1 MTIRRDYQ
9 RPFFSNRRR
18 NGRSRFLLLYGLV
31 LGAFLAVVVLRYDD
45 LQLQALDAVGMA
57 PTPTPYASQLAM
69 QALEHYNAGN
79 VTLAVQTMERA
90 VQQRPTDIDY
100 LYEYG
105 RLLLEAERS
114 QDAIVVADRAIEVAP
129 NDPRGYT
136 IKGRALM
143 WTDEAQAIQV
153 SIRGLE
159 ADPNFAP
166 LYAIQ
171 GVAYTNL
178 GRWQEG
184 MRNGTRAVE
193 IDPTDPFVQRA
204 YFTPLVYVGRFQ
216 DAARA
221 LETAVSVNPNLT
233 APYFELA
240 ALYRSPLVREP
251 EMAVAI
257 YYHIIEMEPDNAK
270 AYLRLCQT
278 YAAVERARFDVA
290 QPYCDRAIQLD
301 PNYGDAYGQR
311 GMMQYTRRNY
321 EGSIESFERCVEL
334 GSNMIECWYIRGF
347 AHYRL
352 DQCEQSWDILQDAR
366 VMSVERGLPEITVQI
381 DNVIEA
387 LTLYCAGFQNRPM
400 PTAIPPTP
408 IPPTPIGGF

>member
-18 NGRSRFLLLYGLV
+18 GSRSRFLFIYGLL
-31 LGAFLAVVVLRYDD
+31 LGTFLAVVVLRYDD
-45 LQLQALDAVGMA
+45 LQLQALDVVGMA
-57 PTPTPYASQLAM
+57 PTATPGASSLATM
-69 QALEHYNAGN
+69 ALNYYNEGD
-79 VTLAVQTMERA
+79 VPLAVQHMERA
-90 VQQRPTDIDY
+90 IQQRPTDIDL

-105 RLLLEAERS
+105 RLLLEAERTD
-114 QDAIVVADRAIEVAP
+114 DALVVADRAIEIAP
-129 NDPRGYT
+129 DDPRGYT

-193 IDPTDPFVQRA
+193 IDPSDPFVQRA

-221 LETAVSVNPNLT
+221 LEMAVSVNPNLT

-251 EMAVAI
+251 ELAVAI
-257 YYHIIEMEPDNAK
+257 YNHIIEMEPDNAK

-278 YAAVERARFDVA
+278 YAAVEQARFDVA
-290 QPYCDRAIQLD
+290 QPYCDRAIQID

-321 EGSIESFERCVEL
+321 EGAIDSFDRCVDL
-334 GSNMIECWYIRGF
+334 GSELIECWYIRGF

-352 DQCEQSWDILQDAR
+352 DNCEEAWDILQVAR
-366 VMSVERGLPEITVQI
+366 QMSVERNLPEITVQI

-387 LTLYCAGFQNRPM
+387 ITLRCAGFQSRPM
-400 PTAIPPTP
+400 PTSIPPTP

>member
-18 NGRSRFLLLYGLV
+18 GGRSRFLFIYGLL
-31 LGAFLAVVVLRYDD
+31 LGTFLAVVALRYDD

-57 PTPTPYASQLAM
+57 PTATPGASSLATM
-69 QALEHYNAGN
+69 ALNYYSEGD
-79 VTLAVQTMERA
+79 VPLAVQHMERA
-90 VQQRPTDIDY
+90 VQQRPTDIDL

-105 RLLLEAERS
+105 RLLLEAERTD
-114 QDAIVVADRAIEVAP
+114 DALVVADRAIEIAP
-129 NDPRGYT
+129 DDPRGYT

-143 WTDEAQAIQV
+143 WSDEAQAIQV

-193 IDPTDPFVQRA
+193 IDPSDPFVQRA

-221 LETAVSVNPNLT
+221 LEMAVSVNPNLT

-251 EMAVAI
+251 ELAVAI
-257 YYHIIEMEPDNAK
+257 YNHIIEMEPDNAK

-278 YAAVERARFDVA
+278 YAAVEQARFDVA
-290 QPYCDRAIQLD
+290 QPYCDRAIQID

-321 EGSIESFERCVEL
+321 EGAIESFDRCVDL
-334 GSNMIECWYIRGF
+334 GSELIECWYIRGF

-352 DQCEQSWDILQDAR
+352 NNCEEAWDILQVAR
-366 VMSVERGLPEITVQI
+366 QMSVERNLPEITVQI

-387 LTLYCAGFQNRPM
+387 ITLRCAGFQNRPM
-400 PTAIPPTP
+400 PTSIPPTP